1 MFDLNQRYRRNENFV
16 YRKIEKET
24 LLVPIKD
31 NVGDM
36 WCIYNLNEVGAFIWE
51 HLDGRKSLQTIKENI
66 LDEFDTSPE
75 IALEDLKNFMMQLK
89 DIEAVHQVK
98 WAERRIRKYALYE
111 WILFLNK

>member
-1 MFDLNQRYRRNENFV
+1 MFDFNQLYKRNENFV

-36 WCIYNLNEVGAFIWE
+36 GCIYNLNEVGAFIWE
-51 HLDGRKSLQTIKENI
+51 NLDGRNSLETIKDNI

-75 IALEDLKNFMMQLK
+75 IAIEDLNDFLTQLK
-89 DIEAVHQVK
+89 EIEAVYQV
-98 WAERRIRKYALYE
+98 I
-111 WILFLNK
+111 

>member
-24 LLVPIKD
+24 LLVPIQD

-36 WCIYNLNEVGAFIWE
+36 GCIYNLNEIGAFIWE
-51 HLDGRKSLQTIKENI
+51 HLDGSNSLETIKENI

-75 IALEDLKNFMMQLK
+75 IAVEDLNDFMTQLNE
-89 DIEAVHQVK
+89 IEAV
-98 WAERRIRKYALYE
+98 
-111 WILFLNK
+111 FLVNS